1 MPSISSK
8 ILLLKLLILTIAF
21 SCLSLNLNATE
32 KITNRNN
39 NPLIFGFLP
48 LHNTKS
54 LIRRFKP
61 LVDYLADQ
69 LNQSI
74 RIETA
79 PNYREFVS
87 RTLNKRYDIV
97 LTAPHFYYLANHR
110 SNYEA
115 IVKVNAPSLKAIIV
129 AHKKSNITRLQDLK
143 SKQLST
149 PSKLSLASVLIRH
162 TLRNAGLNPDND
174 LTLIAT
180 PNHNSSLKSA
190 SLRLT
195 DAAGLM
201 TVPFNRV
208 SNRIKSQMVELVK
221 TQGTPHMPIAISPEL
236 NAKKSAQ
243 IQQILL
249 DIKNTKNGQTL
260 LNHLSW
266 KNGFT
271 KVIPGEYDSLAWVI
285 QEIDI
290 E

>member
-1 MPSISSK
+1 MPFVFSK
-8 ILLLKLLILTIAF
+8 ILLLKLVILTITL
-21 SCLSLNLNATE
+21 SCLSFKLSAAEKVATQ
-32 KITNRNN
+32 NN
-39 NPLIFGFLP
+39 KQLIFGFLP
-48 LHNTKS
+48 VHNTKD

-61 LVDYLADQ
+61 LVDYLATQ

-79 PNYREFVS
+79 PNYREFAK
-87 RTLNKRYDIV
+87 RTLNRRYDIV
-97 LTAPHFYYLANHR
+97 FTAPHFYYLANHR
-110 SNYEA
+110 SNYKV

-129 AHKKSNITRLQDLK
+129 AHKKSNITRLEDLK
-143 SKQLST
+143 SRRLST

-162 TLRNAGLNPDND
+162 TLRNAGLNPEND
-174 LTLIAT
+174 LTLVAT

-201 TVPFNRV
+201 TLPFNRV
-208 SNRIKSQMVELVK
+208 SSRIKSQMVELVK
-221 TQGTPHMPIAISPEL
+221 TQGTPHMPIAVSPEL

-243 IQQILL
+243 IQKILL
-249 DIKNTKNGQTL
+249 DIRNTKNGQSL

-271 KVIPGEYDSLAWVI
+271 NVTPGEYDSLAWVI